1 MASVE
6 KPGAGEKGGKIGCG
20 WKGRENTEQLCQ
32 NGRESWETRRRL
44 QVENSCIK
52 KLNNGKRALKYVT
65 TQRLSAAVCATFKK
79 NLYEYV

>member
-44 QVENSCIK
+44 QVANSSIK

>member
-6 KPGAGEKGGKIGCG
+6 KPGAGEKGGKTRKTVEKAGKRVGGCR
-20 WKGRENTEQLCQ
+20 WQIAAE
-32 NGRESWETRRRL
+32 
-44 QVENSCIK
+44 K

-65 TQRLSAAVCATFKK
+65 TQRLSAAVCTTFKK

>member
-1 MASVE
+1 M
-6 KPGAGEKGGKIGCG
+6 KRAGKLDAAGKGGKTHNSCV
-20 WKGRENTEQLCQ
+20 KK
-32 NGRESWETRRRL
+32 GRESWETRRRL
-44 QVENSCIK
+44 QVANSCIK